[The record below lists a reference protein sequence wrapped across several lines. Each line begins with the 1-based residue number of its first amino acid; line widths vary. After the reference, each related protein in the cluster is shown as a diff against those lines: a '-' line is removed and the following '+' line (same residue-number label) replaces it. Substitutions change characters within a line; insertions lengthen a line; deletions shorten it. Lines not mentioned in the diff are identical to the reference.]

1 MNWLKKII
9 GKVYRA
15 SDVSTDSLAITA
27 TVPHMDDF
35 EFYIHSTPD
44 QYISGDLLRDKIWEP
59 FETEVFR
66 RLCKPGDFVVDIGA
80 NIGWY
85 SVIASRLVGSTGRVL
100 SLEPDTANLCLLKKN
115 IAKSGGA
122 ARMEILNV
130 ALGDR
135 ETSSKFFLS
144 QSNLGDHRL
153 FDDGEARDSVV
164 VKVQTLDTLFA
175 DCTYK
180 PTLVK
185 SDTQGSEAR
194 IVRGASRLLAVGWRP
209 VFILEFWPYGLIKS
223 GDDALDLWENLLS
236 LGYSLYELSEGNPKL
251 ISLTEDRLRIR
262 MSSDISVESMGFIN
276 LLCLPHKSERL
287 GFVQDLVDE
296 ANQ

>member
-1 MNWLKKII
+1 MNWLKNIVS
-9 GKVYRA
+9 KVYRS
-15 SDVSTDSLAITA
+15 SDGNTDSLTIIA
-27 TVPHMDDF
+27 TVPNMDDF
-35 EFYIHSTPD
+35 EFHIHSCPD

-66 RLCKPGDFVVDIGA
+66 RLCRPGDFVVDIGA

-85 SVIASRLVGSTGRVL
+85 SVIASRLVGRSGRVL
-100 SLEPDTANLCLLKKN
+100 SLEPEARNLCLLKKN

-122 ARMEILNV
+122 GQTEIFNV

-135 ETSSKFFLS
+135 ETRSKLFLS
-144 QSNLGDHRL
+144 QNNLGGHQL
-153 FDDGEARDSVV
+153 FEDGAPRDFVV
-164 VKVQTLDTLFA
+164 VKVQTLDALFA
-175 DCTYK
+175 DSPHK

-194 IVRGASRLLAVGWRP
+194 IFRGGSRLLAGGWRP
-209 VFILEFWPYGLIKS
+209 VFILEFWPYGLINS
-223 GDDALDLWENLLS
+223 GDDPLKLWESLVS

-251 ISLTEDRLRIR
+251 ITLTEDRLRTR
-262 MSSDISVESMGFIN
+262 MSSDISPQSGGFIN

-287 GFVQDLVDE
+287 HSVLDLIE
-296 ANQ
+296 KA